1 MAEPDLVSAV
11 LIVRNGERFL
21 GQALDSVRA
30 QTYRP
35 LEIIVVDGGST
46 DGTVA
51 LAGAR
56 SDVRVVTQ
64 RGAGI
69 AQAYNTGIH
78 AARGEYLAFLSHDD
92 LWVPEKLA
100 LQVDFLRSHPQV
112 QYTVGML
119 RYFLEPGCE
128 PPRGMKRELLQG
140 IHVGRV
146 METLVA
152 RRTLF
157 EEVGG
162 FDPALRIANDV
173 DWFARVQDL
182 GVPGTVLGQL
192 LLHKRVHDANTSSNE
207 AVNTAELLTVLGR
220 SILRRRQGQQRDR

>member
-1 MAEPDLVSAV
+1 MPEAGLVSAV

-21 GQALDSVRA
+21 DRALESVRA
-30 QTYRP
+30 QSYRP
-35 LEIIVVDGGST
+35 VEIIVVDGGST
-46 DGTVA
+46 DSTVA
-51 LAGAR
+51 LARAR
-56 SDVRVVTQ
+56 DHVRLVCQ
-64 RGAGI
+64 RGTGVAE
-69 AQAYNTGIH
+69 AYNTGIQ
-78 AARGEYLAFLSHDD
+78 AALGEFLAFLSYDD

-100 LQVDFLRSHPQV
+100 LQVAFLQAHPEV
-112 QYTVGML
+112 RFTVGML
-119 RYFLEPGCE
+119 RYFLEPGCQL
-128 PPRGMKRELLQG
+128 PRGMRPELLEG
-140 IHVGRV
+140 EHVGRV

-182 GVPGTVLGQL
+182 GVPAAVLPQV

-207 AVNTAELLTVLGR
+207 VVNTAELLTVLGR
-220 SILRRRQGQQRDR
+220 SVARRRHLGRTP